1 MYRLFTRFRTRAT
14 VFAHDLAM
22 IPLAWLGSYWLRFNL
37 GSIPDE
43 YLDQAVSLLPVLL
56 VVQGG
61 MFWYHGLYRGVWRF
75 ASMPDLLRIV
85 KAVAWSAGMLAL
97 LAYLFMPAPWVPRSV
112 YFLDFVLLVA
122 LLGGPRFAY
131 RWLKDWRL
139 SVREGQKVL
148 IVGAGQAGEMLV
160 RDLLRDP
167 GHSYQPV
174 AFVDD
179 DPEKRGKDVHGLPV
193 VGTCTDI
200 PAIVPDRA
208 IDLILLALPSAGS
221 RQMRRIVGLCE
232 QAGAPFRIL
241 PRMHDLM
248 TGQVSVKEL
257 RDVKIDDLLGREV
270 VSLNWAAI
278 TRASRGKCILISGG
292 GGSIG
297 SELCL
302 QIARLNPA
310 RLVVLE
316 RNEFN
321 LYSIEHELRRHHPE
335 LVLTAV
341 LGDAGDAVTVER
353 LLRDYRPGIV
363 FHAAAYKH
371 VPMLE
376 DQARAAVLNNV
387 FATRTLAGLCHRS
400 GCEAFVMIST
410 DKAVNPG
417 NVMGAT
423 KRVAEIYCQSLNA
436 RSRTRFITVRFG
448 NVLGS
453 TGSVIP
459 LFQKQI
465 AGGGP
470 VTVTHPEVTRYFMT
484 LSEAAQ
490 LILQASVLGQ
500 GGEIFVLDMGE
511 PIKIRYLAEQ
521 LIRLSGKRPGEDI
534 EITYIGL
541 RPGEKLYEELFH
553 DAEALVDTAH
563 PKILLAQSRSGDLDA
578 LERSLAALDQACRQH
593 DEHKIRALLG
603 MLVPESVAPVLNA
616 VESR

>member
-1 MYRLFTRFRTRAT
+1 M
-14 VFAHDLAM
+14 
-22 IPLAWLGSYWLRFNL
+22 
-37 GSIPDE
+37 
-43 YLDQAVSLLPVLL
+43 
-56 VVQGG
+56 
-61 MFWYHGLYRGVWRF
+61 
-75 ASMPDLLRIV
+75 
-85 KAVAWSAGMLAL
+85 
-97 LAYLFMPAPWVPRSV
+97 
-112 YFLDFVLLVA
+112 
-122 LLGGPRFAY
+122 
-131 RWLKDWRL
+131 
-139 SVREGQKVL
+139 
-148 IVGAGQAGEMLV
+148 
-160 RDLLRDP
+160 
-167 GHSYQPV
+167 
-174 AFVDD
+174 
-179 DPEKRGKDVHGLPV
+179 

-200 PAIVPDRA
+200 PAIVPDQA
-208 IDLILLALPSAGS
+208 IDLILLALPSADS

-270 VSLNWAAI
+270 VSLDWAAI

-321 LYSIEHELRRHHPE
+321 LYSIELELQRHHPE

-353 LLRDYRPGIV
+353 LLRDFRPDIV

-376 DQARAAVLNNV
+376 DQVRAAVLNNV

-465 AGGGP
+465 AAGGP

-521 LIRLSGKRPGEDI
+521 LIRLSGKKPGEDI

-593 DEHKIRALLG
+593 DEHKIRGLLG
-603 MLVPESVAPVLNA
+603 LLVPESVAPVLNA